1 MHPFRL
7 ALAGALAVALLSPS
21 ALRAQSD
28 AGAPGAKTPAA
39 APAEVSKDALGRDT
53 PRGALLG
60 FMRTAR
66 DGNDEAAAAYLNTGL
81 RGHAAENLARQLYIV
96 LDSRLPAR
104 LNEVSDR
111 AEGGLANPLKPDID
125 VVGSINTASG
135 PLSIVV
141 ERVGRAPSPRLWLF
155 SRQTLD
161 VIPDVYDEVNRVR
174 VEGYVPR
181 SLKIRIGGIGLFHW
195 ALFFLVVPLLYRLIG
210 PVGRLA
216 NPIVARW
223 RRRYPSTGTASPGSV
238 PGFVRLLLLAV
249 AIRWLLA
256 TLDLPL
262 LERQLWS
269 NVAAMFVMVAVV
281 WMGLLANSQLERYLR
296 RRLGA
301 AGHDQIATPLRL
313 VRRVADVLVLAAGGI
328 VTLKFYGF
336 DPTAALAGLGIG
348 GIAVALAAQ
357 KTLENVI
364 GGLSIIFDK
373 AVRVGDFLKLGD
385 LSGTVDYVGLRSTRI
400 RTLDRTVL
408 SVPNGQIANATIE
421 TLSSRDKF
429 WFHHFFGL
437 RYGTTALQMSAVLD
451 GIQQRLGSHRSVEH
465 ESARA
470 RFVRVG
476 PSSLDI
482 ELFAYLFADDWVKFL
497 EIQEA
502 LLLDVMEI
510 VERAG
515 AVIAFP
521 SQTLYFADA
530 NPFAPVTGG
539 AATAA
544 VNPRAR

>member
-28 AGAPGAKTPAA
+28 ASAPGAKTPAA
-39 APAEVSKDALGRDT
+39 AQAGASKDALGRDT
-53 PRGALLG
+53 PRGTLLG
-60 FMRTAR
+60 FMRAAR
-66 DGNDEAAAAYLNTGL
+66 DGNDEAAAAYLNTPL
-81 RGHAAENLARQLYIV
+81 RGHAAENLAHQLYIV

-104 LNEVSDR
+104 LNEVSDQ

-125 VVGSINTASG
+125 VVGSITTASG
-135 PLSIVV
+135 PLSIVL
-141 ERVGRAPSPRLWLF
+141 ERVGRAPSRPLWLF

-181 SLKIRIGGIGLFHW
+181 SLKIRIAGIGLFHW
-195 ALFFLVVPLLYRLIG
+195 TVFFLVVPLLYRLIG
-210 PVGRLA
+210 ALGRLA
-216 NPIVARW
+216 NPIIAVW
-223 RRRYPSTGTASPGSV
+223 RRRYPSTSIAPPGPV

-256 TLDLPL
+256 DLDLPL
-262 LERQLWS
+262 LERQFWS
-269 NVAAMFVMVAVV
+269 NVAAMLAMLAGV
-281 WMGLLANSQLERYLR
+281 WMGLLANAQVERYLR
-296 RRLGA
+296 RRLTG
-301 AGHDQIATPLRL
+301 GHDQIATPLRL
-313 VRRVADVLVLAAGGI
+313 VRRVADVLVIAAGAI

-451 GIQQRLGSHRSVEH
+451 GIQQQLGSHRSVEH
-465 ESARA
+465 ASARA

-482 ELFAYLFADDWVKFL
+482 ELFAYIFADDWVKFL

-521 SQTLYFADA
+521 SQMLYFADA
-530 NPFAPVTGG
+530 NPFAPVAGG
-539 AATAA
+539 PAAAA
-544 VNPRAR
+544 ANPRAR